1 MLQPN
6 VTRGSGLLERFLAKQ
21 RSKMANELI
30 PFTYRRGRILDIGCG
45 TYPFFLLNTQFS
57 EKYGLDK
64 VAEENFGRRFH
75 NQQII
80 LINYDIE
87 KEDML
92 PFESNYFDVLTMLA
106 VFEHIEPKRLA
117 KVLTEVYRVLRSGG
131 CYILTTPTFWT
142 DSLLRFMAKLRLVSP
157 IEIEDHKDAYSH
169 SRISSMLQEA
179 NFLKEKLRFGYFEMF
194 MNIWVSATK

>member
-117 KVLTEVYRVLRSGG
+117 KALSEVYRVLRSGG